1 MSNLSDLG
9 IPNPESIFCCR
20 IGSENETVPLTSDRT
35 ICALSASRMKIL
47 AGALLLLLVASSR
60 CAEVRRLSAE
70 ELQRSDLW
78 KDDSQRLLLFPEQGW
93 RKLFDLFATIC
104 NSALGIRSTKLHP
117 MTQEHIWLV

>member
-1 MSNLSDLG
+1 
-9 IPNPESIFCCR
+9 
-20 IGSENETVPLTSDRT
+20 
-35 ICALSASRMKIL
+35 MKIL

-93 RKLFDLFATIC
+93 RKLFDLLQRFAAVRWELDLL
-104 NSALGIRSTKLHP
+104 SSIR
-117 MTQEHIWLV
+117 